1 MYVEKDST
9 GHIIIQGLTP
19 EDAEMLDDCLCCYL
33 AGDPI
38 GCESTEAERRLIEL
52 KRQLQKL
59 Y

>member
-33 AGDPI
+33 AGEPI
-38 GCESTEAERRLIEL
+38 GCERTEAERRLIEL
-52 KRQLQKL
+52 KRQL
-59 Y
+59 

>member
-19 EDAEMLDDCLCCYL
+19 DDAEMLDDCLCCYL

-38 GCESTEAERRLIEL
+38 GGGAQADRVETATAKAVLIW
-52 KRQLQKL
+52 RT
-59 Y
+59 

>member
-9 GHIIIQGLTP
+9 GRVIIQGLTT

-33 AGDPI
+33 AGAPI
-38 GCESTEAERRLIEL
+38 GERTDAERRMIEL
-52 KRQLQKL
+52 ARQLQKM

>member
-19 EDAEMLDDCLCCYL
+19 EDAEMLDDCLFYFL
-33 AGDPI
+33 AGGPI
-38 GCESTEAERRLIEL
+38 GCERTEAERRLIEL